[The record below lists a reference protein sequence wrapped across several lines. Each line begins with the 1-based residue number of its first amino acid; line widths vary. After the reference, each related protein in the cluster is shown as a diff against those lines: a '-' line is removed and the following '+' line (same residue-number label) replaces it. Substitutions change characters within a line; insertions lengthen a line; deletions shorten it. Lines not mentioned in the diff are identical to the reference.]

1 MDKNNCSVDDIEQ
14 IKCELMDIPKWS
26 FVGSSKK
33 RRYKKGRYHGSMFWE
48 VPGFG
53 VKRWVIATNI
63 KVDHLMY
70 LEAGYTEKEIID
82 GCIDYL
88 NKPPPRKKYQRKK
101 TNKPKYGELELHS
114 YRVKEDDT
122 CIQALLVV
130 SDRNNKHFWGNGQ
143 KLVAKRKRKQD

>member
-1 MDKNNCSVDDIEQ
+1 VDDIEQ

-48 VPGFG
+48 VSGFG
-53 VKRWVIATNI
+53 VKKWVVATNI
-63 KVDHLMY
+63 KVDHLLY

-82 GCIDYL
+82 GCLDFL

-114 YRVKEDDT
+114 YKVKEGET
-122 CIQALLVV
+122 WIQALLIVN
-130 SDRNNKHFWGNGQ
+130 DRNNRHFWGKGQ
-143 KLVAKRKRKQD
+143 KLSTRRKRNKD